1 MMNPKMIL
9 QLKTMLTKFRQ
20 NHPKVP
26 LFFSAA
32 SKAINEGS
40 VIEISLTTAE
50 GRELCTNMRVT
61 QDDLEMIRTLG
72 EMASKIKAIPHKDCA
87 TAASSNFSSY

>member
-32 SKAINEGS
+32 SKA
-40 VIEISLTTAE
+40 TAE

-72 EMASKIKAIPHKDCA
+72 EMASK
-87 TAASSNFSSY
+87 

>member
-26 LFFSAA
+26 QFFSAA

-72 EMASKIKAIPHKDCA
+72 EMASK
-87 TAASSNFSSY
+87 

>member
-32 SKAINEGS
+32 SKA
-40 VIEISLTTAE
+40 IEISLTTAE

-72 EMASKIKAIPHKDCA
+72 EMASK
-87 TAASSNFSSY
+87 

>member
-26 LFFSAA
+26 A

-72 EMASKIKAIPHKDCA
+72 EMASK
-87 TAASSNFSSY
+87 

>member
-26 LFFSAA
+26 
-32 SKAINEGS
+32 S
-40 VIEISLTTAE
+40 VFL
-50 GRELCTNMRVT
+50 RC
-61 QDDLEMIRTLG
+61 
-72 EMASKIKAIPHKDCA
+72 
-87 TAASSNFSSY
+87 F